1 LANGKIGCPEMEEQE
16 GKNQKLHGGISD
28 DVDGA
33 DRYGGGN
40 DKNDHTDENDLRGG
54 VVQGSRFKVQS
65 CKRTQTK
72 RILSF
77 SFRRFQIPD
86 KTIYKIARR
95 HASGR

>member
-1 LANGKIGCPEMEEQE
+1 LANGKIGRPEMEEQE

-54 VVQGSRFKVQS
+54 VVQCLDVFRY
-65 CKRTQTK
+65 
-72 RILSF
+72 RIKPFIRLLAVMHRVDRSSKSF
-77 SFRRFQIPD
+77 SF
-86 KTIYKIARR
+86 K
-95 HASGR
+95 